1 MMVQDRITKRNSE
14 NRTACRANG
23 AHRETPAEALLGK
36 RNRDL
41 EEQIA
46 LLKEERLRH
55 RRSLNE
61 AAQVQRKL
69 IAPRLLRLGPFEVA
83 SEVFPVEPICG
94 DFVTTF
100 EADGKIVVAIGDILG
115 KGLHAGMWFTHLVGL
130 LRIFVPTLPDPAAVV
145 AAINSHV
152 AGLQP
157 EPPITTMFIGQM
169 DARSGELTY
178 CNAGHP
184 VPVLV
189 RANGEVARL
198 SMGGP
203 VMGAVAGVSYV
214 TGTITLGA
222 ADTLVG
228 YSDGLVECRNARGED
243 FGVERVAAAVR
254 DTARGSAD
262 EVLFSVL
269 GAAQDFAASEP
280 CADDLAL
287 LVVHRA
293 REHAS

>member
-1 MMVQDRITKRNSE
+1 LQERAPKRNSG
-14 NRTACRANG
+14 NRPACRAG
-23 AHRETPAEALLGK
+23 GVQREAAAEALGA
-36 RNRDL
+36 RNRQL

-46 LLKEERLRH
+46 LLKDERMRN
-55 RRSLNE
+55 RRLLNE

-69 IAPRLLRLGPFEVA
+69 SAPRLLRRDNLEVA
-83 SEVFPVEPICG
+83 AEVFPVESVCG

-130 LRIFVPTLPDPAAVV
+130 LRIFAPMLREPGAVA

-157 EPPITTMFIGQM
+157 EPPITTLCVALI
-169 DARSGELTY
+169 DSASGELTY

-184 VPVLV
+184 APVLV
-189 RANGEVARL
+189 RAGGQLERL
-198 SMGGP
+198 SAGGP
-203 VMGAVAGVSYV
+203 VLGAVAGVAYA
-214 TGTITLGA
+214 TGALAIDPA
-222 ADTLVG
+222 ATLVG
-228 YSDGLVECRNARGED
+228 YSDGLVECRNRRGED
-243 FGVERVAAAVR
+243 FGVEGLAAAVR
-254 DTARGSAD
+254 ETAGGSAH
-262 EVLFSVL
+262 EILFSVL
-269 GAAQDFAASEP
+269 GAAQDFAASQP